1 MTLIVFLK
9 EFFENINFEKSQQTK
24 TKACK
29 ITSFVFFRE
38 PSLSEKQAYA
48 DSLVKLEEAQKYLGQ
63 AYCVLVL
70 GLGLEQ
76 QHHMSCGM

>member
-1 MTLIVFLK
+1 MYMCIIQLLLKQKYCSVF
-9 EFFENINFEKSQQTK
+9 S
-24 TKACK
+24 
-29 ITSFVFFRE
+29 E

-70 GLGLEQ
+70 GLGLEP
-76 QHHMSCGM
+76 QHHMSCGQ